1 MKLLKLIWQNL
12 VRNRKNLMFS
22 SIGLVVGIS
31 TFVFFVALGEG
42 VQEVVLEKI
51 FVIRQVEVVPRS
63 FDLAV
68 TQASVQ
74 RLDPDAVDELAQIDG
89 VTEVFPKMKF
99 TFPAWASGG
108 EEIIGKRFRAEVI
121 ADGVPPAIV
130 RDELD
135 DGDRFRDWEADFTCE
150 GEGTGEAVGCPAGR
164 RCIDGRCEKVACN
177 PEAPERYDPC
187 KGDTYCAEDTRACEK
202 PIPAIVNPQL
212 LAVYNSSLTT
222 ALAAGEG
229 ARLPKLTEDAIIGF
243 TFNVELGKSYLGDSA
258 QGDPISRKVQ
268 VVGFS
273 SKAIQVGFTIPIQYV
288 KRFNARFTGE
298 EMRNEYHSVILVA
311 ESNDAV
317 AGITKDVKDRGYDL
331 DAKHAQA
338 ERLGLVITIV
348 TLIFTLISLLIVTI
362 SAINIAHTF
371 LMIIAERR
379 REIGILR
386 ALGASRH
393 HIRVIILGEAALL
406 GVFGGLLG
414 VAVGVGAA
422 RLVDWLSARYVPD
435 FPFKPETYFIFPPFL
450 LVTGVAA
457 AVVFCLVGAYI
468 PARRAARME
477 PARAFTV
484 Q

>member
-1 MKLLKLIWQNL
+1 MKLLTLIWQNL
-12 VRNRKNLMFS
+12 IRNRKNLMFS
-22 SIGLVVGIS
+22 SIGLVVGVS
-31 TFVFFVALGEG
+31 TFVFFVALGQG
-42 VQEVVLEKI
+42 VQQLVLEKI

-68 TQASVQ
+68 TQASVS
-74 RLDPDAVDELAQIDG
+74 RLNAEAVEELAAIPG
-89 VTEVFPKMKF
+89 VVEVFPKMKF

-108 EEIIGKRFRAEVI
+108 QKIIGKRFRAEVI
-121 ADGVPPAIV
+121 ADGVPPEIV

-135 DGDRFRDWEADFTCE
+135 EGAEFRDWEAEFTCA
-150 GEGTGEAVGCPAGR
+150 GEGVGEAVGCPAGR
-164 RCIDGRCEKVACN
+164 RCIDGMCSKVACN
-177 PEAPERYDPC
+177 PEVSERYDPC
-187 KGDTYCAEDTRACEK
+187 KGDTYCVEDTRTCEK

-212 LAVYNSSLTT
+212 LTLYNSSLTT

-229 ARLPKLTEDAIIGF
+229 ARLPRLTEDAIKGF
-243 TFNVELGKSYLGDSA
+243 TFDVELGKSYLGDAA
-258 QGDPISRKVQ
+258 QGEPINRKVK

-273 SKAIQVGFTIPIQYV
+273 SKAIQIGFTIPIQYV

-311 ESNDAV
+311 RSNDVV
-317 AGITKDVKDRGYDL
+317 AGITKRVRDLGYDL

-348 TLIFTLISLLIVTI
+348 TLIFTLISLIIVSI

-386 ALGASRH
+386 ALGASRSH
-393 HIRVIILGEAALL
+393 VRVIILGEAMLL
-406 GVFGGLLG
+406 GVFGGVLG
-414 VAVGVGAA
+414 VAVGVGVA
-422 RLVDWLSARYVPD
+422 RLVDWASSRYVPD
-435 FPFKPETYFIFPPFL
+435 FPFKPESFFIFGWPL
-450 LVTGVAA
+450 LSA
-457 AVVFCLVGAYI
+457 AVGAAIVFCLLGAYI
-468 PARRAARME
+468 PARRAANME
-477 PARAFTV
+477 PAQAFTV